1 MPSGKPSSVF
11 PLHPKPPPLK
21 PSSSSTTNNNNSTNQ
36 ACAACK
42 YQRRKCAPDCLLAPY
57 FPHDRH
63 RQFLNAHK
71 LFGVSNITKIIKSLT
86 PPEKDAAMHTI
97 MFQSDARAND
107 PIDGCYGIIKKL
119 QYQIEYTRNEL
130 EMVLQ
135 QLALFRE
142 RAHHQHHHHH
152 HQEPHIQMQEPE
164 DLSSFSSSCDL
175 NNNNNNSIPYNYPL
189 HHVQEPNQQQQQY
202 CSSGNNFNGLQDDMW
217 CLNLQDTSTTVNM
230 KADFIDECEDVKPVE
245 EVSSERNEFE
255 PHEAFVEQRKL
266 DLPSAQFI
274 ISS

>member
-11 PLHPKPPPLK
+11 PLHPKPTPLK
-21 PSSSSTTNNNNSTNQ
+21 PSSSSTSNTNSSTNQ

-97 MFQSDARAND
+97 MFQSDARASD
-107 PIDGCYGIIKKL
+107 PVDGCYGIIRKL

-130 EMVLQ
+130 EIVLQ
-135 QLALFRE
+135 QLAMFRD
-142 RAHHQHHHHH
+142 RAHHH
-152 HQEPHIQMQEPE
+152 HQEPQIQMQEPE
-164 DLSSFSSSCDL
+164 DLSSFSSSCDI
-175 NNNNNNSIPYNYPL
+175 NNNNSIPYNYAL
-189 HHVQEPNQQQQQY
+189 NHIQEPNQQQQQY
-202 CSSGNNFNGLQDDMW
+202 CSSGNNFNGLQEDMW
-217 CLNLQDTSTTVNM
+217 CLQLQDSSTTVNM
-230 KADFIDECEDVKPVE
+230 KAGFIDECEDVKPVE
-245 EVSSERNEFE
+245 EVSSERHEFE

-266 DLPSAQFI
+266 DLPPAQFI

>member
-11 PLHPKPPPLK
+11 PLHPKPTPLK
-21 PSSSSTTNNNNSTNQ
+21 PSSSTSSSNNNNSTNQ

-107 PIDGCYGIIKKL
+107 PVGGCYDIIRKL
-119 QYQIEYTRNEL
+119 QYQIEYTKNEL
-130 EMVLQ
+130 EIVLQ
-135 QLALFRE
+135 QLAVFRD
-142 RAHHQHHHHH
+142 RAHHHHH
-152 HQEPHIQMQEPE
+152 QQEPHIQMQEPE

-175 NNNNNNSIPYNYPL
+175 NQNNSIPYNYPL
-189 HHVQEPNQQQQQY
+189 HHVEEPNQQQQQY
-202 CSSGNNFNGLQDDMW
+202 CSSGNFNGLQEDMW
-217 CLNLQDTSTTVNM
+217 CLQLQDSSTTVNM
-230 KADFIDECEDVKPVE
+230 KGGFIDECKDVKPVE
-245 EVSSERNEFE
+245 EVSSERHDFE
-255 PHEAFVEQRKL
+255 HHEGFVEQRKL
-266 DLPSAQFI
+266 DLPSAQYI

>member
-11 PLHPKPPPLK
+11 PLHPKPTPLK
-21 PSSSSTTNNNNSTNQ
+21 SSSSTSNSNNSTNQ

-63 RQFLNAHK
+63 HQFLNAHK
-71 LFGVSNITKIIKSLT
+71 LFGVSNITKIIKSLS

-107 PIDGCYGIIKKL
+107 PVEGCYSIIRKL
-119 QYQIEYTRNEL
+119 HHQIECTRNEL
-130 EMVLQ
+130 EIVLQ
-135 QLALFRE
+135 QLAVLRD
-142 RAHHQHHHHH
+142 RAHNHHHLHH
-152 HQEPHIQMQEPE
+152 PQESHIQMQEPE

-175 NNNNNNSIPYNYPL
+175 NNNNNNLIPYNYPL
-189 HHVQEPNQQQQQY
+189 HHVQEQNQQQQQQQY
-202 CSSGNNFNGLQDDMW
+202 CSPGTFNGLQEDMW
-217 CLNLQDTSTTVNM
+217 CLQLQDSSTTVNL
-230 KADFIDECEDVKPVE
+230 KSGFIDECEDVKPVE
-245 EVSSERNEFE
+245 EVSSERHEFE
-255 PHEAFVEQRKL
+255 NHEDFVEQRKL